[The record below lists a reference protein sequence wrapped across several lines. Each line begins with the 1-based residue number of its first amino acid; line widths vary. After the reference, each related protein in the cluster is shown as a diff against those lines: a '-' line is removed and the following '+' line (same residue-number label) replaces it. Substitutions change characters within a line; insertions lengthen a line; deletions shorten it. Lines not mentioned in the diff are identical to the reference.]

1 MEQGLRRERNMMGS
15 RKRNPIIS
23 EVRRNLIKRNS

>member
-15 RKRNPIIS
+15 RKRIRIIS
-23 EVRRNLIKRNS
+23 EVRRDLIKRNS